1 MRSYSLSDVAV
12 QDLNDI
18 CDYIAQKNP
27 RAASQLFDAI
37 RKKCRLLA
45 EFPGMGKSY
54 EQLAPNL
61 RGIIVQEYIIFY
73 YPREDGVDVARFV
86 SGYRDIESIFTVE

>member
-1 MRSYSLSDVAV
+1 MSSYSLSDVAV

-27 RAASQLFDAI
+27 RAASQLFDTI
-37 RKKCRLLA
+37 RQKCRLLA

-54 EQLAPNL
+54 EQIAPNL
-61 RGIIVQEYIIFY
+61 RGIIVQDYIILY
-73 YPREDGVDVARFV
+73 YPREDGVDVARIF
-86 SGYRDIESIFTVE
+86 SGYRDIESIFMVE